1 MLCHLLTKLELTAL
15 ASMAQRLT
23 DDKVFQWVIRTG
35 KQRSTKGAGCTA
47 WMEGNKWHVNLVRSV
62 LGRWRLGKQSRWN
75 DNIKVDL
82 RGKSWGND
90 VSGIG

>member
-1 MLCHLLTKLELTAL
+1 
-15 ASMAQRLT
+15 
-23 DDKVFQWVIRTG
+23 V
-35 KQRSTKGAGCTA
+35 
-47 WMEGNKWHVNLVRSV
+47 EGNKWHVNLVRSV